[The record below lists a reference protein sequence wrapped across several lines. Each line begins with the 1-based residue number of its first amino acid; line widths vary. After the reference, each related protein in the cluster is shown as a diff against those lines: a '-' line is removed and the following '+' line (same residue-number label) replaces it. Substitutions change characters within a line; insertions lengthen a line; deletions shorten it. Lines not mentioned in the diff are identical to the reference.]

1 MKKIIN
7 AQSFLELTKPIIR
20 WCALATIFL
29 ITLGL
34 YFSLIKSPPDYQQSE
49 AVRIMYVHVPA
60 AWMSLFIYACIAG
73 SSAIALIWK
82 NPLAFVFAKASSPIG
97 ALFTLITL
105 VTGSLWGKPMWGTWW
120 VWDARLTSV
129 LLLLFIY
136 IAHISLLYAF
146 DNPRKGEKP
155 SAILALVGVVNLPII
170 KWSVD
175 WWNTLHQPASVT
187 RLDAP
192 AIHYEMLIPLL
203 IMGLAFMLYYTTI
216 TIIRMHNEILTRKIN
231 SLLIT

>member
-1 MKKIIN
+1 MFKNFFPNKILSFSN
-7 AQSFLELTKPIIR
+7 KLFSFLIVLMLLFVFVGLIY
-20 WCALATIFL
+20 ALFL
-29 ITLGL
+29 
-34 YFSLIKSPPDYQQSE
+34 SPPDFTQGDS
-49 AVRIMYVHVPA
+49 VRIMYVHVPS
-60 AWMSLFIYACIAG
+60 AWMSLIIYACIAG

-82 NPLAFVFAKASSPIG
+82 NPVAFIFAKASSPIG

-129 LLLLFIY
+129 LLLFFIY
-136 IAHISLLYAF
+136 IAHISLLNAF
-146 DNPRKGEKP
+146 DNPKRGERP
-155 SAILALVGVVNLPII
+155 SAILALVGIINLPII

-187 RLDAP
+187 RLDTP

-203 IMGLAFMLYYTTI
+203 VMSLSFMLYYITI
-216 TIIRMHNEILTRKIN
+216 VIIRMHNEILVRKIN
-231 SLLIT
+231 SLRIS

>member
-20 WCALATIFL
+20 WFALATIFL

-129 LLLLFIY
+129 LLSLI
-136 IAHISLLYAF
+136 HI
-146 DNPRKGEKP
+146 
-155 SAILALVGVVNLPII
+155 
-170 KWSVD
+170 
-175 WWNTLHQPASVT
+175 
-187 RLDAP
+187 
-192 AIHYEMLIPLL
+192 
-203 IMGLAFMLYYTTI
+203 
-216 TIIRMHNEILTRKIN
+216 
-231 SLLIT
+231 